1 MNKKLA
7 IAVAMILYSLGA
19 QAQMVPAID
28 KTALVEAYPADMEQ
42 SVTLDAKEREALKLA
57 KEWINNPEK
66 PVRSA
71 DGSVKYVYGAT
82 MPVLICSVERVCMI
96 RLEEGEEIIDE
107 IQAGDKVRWDLF
119 PAFVGPE
126 GNQTNLI
133 AVKPKYPGLI
143 TNIAVNTNRRT
154 YMIILKSTKDK
165 WIPEM
170 SFIYPE
176 NAKKAWASFRSKKRE
191 AVYASTLSTGQRAD
205 RMDFEYTM
213 SGDSPWKPIRVYNN
227 GAQTTIQFASADF
240 HNGAPALVALGGDGG
255 PFSDETMEVV
265 NYSPNGDSYIVDGL
279 PRRIGLISGVGK
291 GEKKVII
298 EYVGKKKL

>member
-7 IAVAMILYSLGA
+7 IAVAMILSSLGA

-82 MPVLICSVERVCMI
+82 MPALICSVERVCMI

-119 PAFVGPE
+119 PAFSGPE
-126 GNQTNLI
+126 GRQTNLI
-133 AVKPKYPGLI
+133 AVKPKYSGLI
-143 TNIAVNTNRRT
+143 TNIVVNTNRRT

-213 SGDSPWKPIRVYNN
+213 SGDGPWKPIRVYNN

-279 PRRIGLISGVGK
+279 PRRIGLISGVRK